1 MKKKT
6 LIVVIAIFGFASQGI
21 FAEEMK
27 FPKSEA
33 EFVDALS
40 IKNPAGLPAN
50 TRGLDTRGLGGI
62 TEPSTPLKAGALIN
76 FDYDSDIIKPAS
88 YDLLDSFGSAL
99 KGGLSDAVII
109 VAGHTDS
116 SGTDEYNNM
125 LSVRRA
131 NAVAEY
137 LIDRHHISEAR
148 LVVQG
153 YGETTPIAD
162 NQTPKGRSLN
172 RRVEFIRE

>member
-1 MKKKT
+1 M
-6 LIVVIAIFGFASQGI
+6 
-21 FAEEMK
+21 
-27 FPKSEA
+27 
-33 EFVDALS
+33 
-40 IKNPAGLPAN
+40 
-50 TRGLDTRGLGGI
+50 
-62 TEPSTPLKAGALIN
+62 IN
-76 FDYDSDIIKPAS
+76 FDYDSDIIKPES

-131 NAVAEY
+131 KAVAEY
-137 LIDRHHISEAR
+137 LIDRHSISEAR

-153 YGETTPIAD
+153 YGEATPIAD